1 MTDDDVPV
9 LTEVVS
15 EAPTTEHALDPI
27 ALEAFAREL
36 ERAVLER
43 LGPEVDRVMGQALDA
58 ARAELRVT
66 VIQMVREALAASVA
80 QPLPSTKPE

>member
-9 LTEVVS
+9 LTDVVS
-15 EAPTTEHALDPI
+15 EAQTAERALDPI

-43 LGPEVDRVMGQALDA
+43 LGPEVDRVMGQALDT
-58 ARAELRVT
+58 ARAELSVT
-66 VIQMVREALAASVA
+66 VIQMVREALAVSLA
-80 QPLPSTKPE
+80 QALPTTKPE